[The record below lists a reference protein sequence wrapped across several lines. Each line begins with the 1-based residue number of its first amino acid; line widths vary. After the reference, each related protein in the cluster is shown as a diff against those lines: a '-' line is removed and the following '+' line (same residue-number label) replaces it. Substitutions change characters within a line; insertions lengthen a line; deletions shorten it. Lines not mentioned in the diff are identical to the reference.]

1 LISEESN
8 RILRDMM
15 VDTSPCISVVLSAEL
30 NPLSCNETAV
40 EYLGYAT
47 KEELL
52 ENFMHDLIE
61 SIPAFQPDASPTIP
75 LQTRIKY
82 VVENGNHDFEME
94 IVLNNV
100 RVPLRFMLRKA
111 EIDDTYVIICFMLDT
126 QSLKEARNELLRHDF
141 LMRQVNRAATRLLS
155 AKPDKFDSDIVKTL
169 TSLAQGVGACQMA
182 IFENNKEDEA
192 PGCQLLYNWSVDGTN
207 FLYNTVE
214 GDYAIDYAQVD
225 DWYETLAA
233 NRRINDS
240 GASLIE
246 QGRDK
251 YFPRATKAFMMIP
264 VFLQKSFW
272 GIIVVAKSSDD
283 QLFSNAEE
291 RAVQSGGIL
300 IVAAIL
306 RNQINQ
312 NLISAREAAM
322 ASERAKSLFLSRMS
336 HEIRTPLNAILGMTA
351 IAQKTDDPEHI
362 KYSLQK
368 IEMAS
373 GQLLN
378 LVNDILDMSKIETG
392 KLEML
397 LQPFDFMQML
407 QKVIEI
413 QKVDMQSKNHTFKV
427 DCKKPFERYMI
438 TDELRLSQVLINL
451 LGNAVKFTP
460 EGGNITLRIDYNIA
474 PENGGYILTIEVQD
488 DGIGVSHEQ
497 QHKLFQSFEQAD
509 GSITRRFGGSGLGL
523 AICKSI
529 VQLLGGDIIL
539 HSDEGKGSCFVFDIR
554 FALGDKIVKT
564 EQAEAALPETEFSWH
579 NKHIL
584 LAEDIDINREI
595 VLALLADTGLNITCA
610 EDGCEAVALFKKE
623 PEKYCTI
630 LMDIQMPKMDGLE
643 ATRQIRSLDS
653 LHAKNIPIIAMTA
666 NAFSSDVDR
675 CLEAGM
681 NEHISKPIDF
691 GVFIKKLSAYI

>member
-1 LISEESN
+1 MSEDGN
-8 RILRDMM
+8 LILRNMM
-15 VDTSPCISVVLSAEL
+15 VDMSPCITVVLSAEL
-30 NPLSCNETAV
+30 EALNCNETAV
-40 EYLGYAT
+40 DYLGYKS

-52 ENFMHDLIE
+52 SSFLSDLNN

-75 LQTRIKY
+75 LKTRIKY
-82 VVENGNHDFEME
+82 VVENGSHDFEME
-94 IVLNNV
+94 LIMNSV

-111 EIDDTYVIICFMLDT
+111 ELDGTYVIICFMLDT
-126 QSLKEARNELLRHDF
+126 QTLKEARNELLRHDF

-155 AKPDKFDSDIVKTL
+155 AQPEKFDSDIIKTL
-169 TSLAQGVGACQMA
+169 TSLTQGVSACQMS
-182 IFENNKEDEA
+182 IFENFDEDGKH
-192 PGCQLLYNWSVDGTN
+192 GCRLLYNWSSEGTN
-207 FLYNTVE
+207 LLLDSEE
-214 GDYAIDYAQVD
+214 GDPAIDYSKVP

-240 GASLIE
+240 GTSLVAL
-246 QGRDK
+246 GRDN
-251 YFPRATKAFMMIP
+251 YFPRSTKAFMMIP
-264 VFLQKSFW
+264 VFLQKVFW
-272 GIIVVAKSSDD
+272 GIISVAKTSDD

-291 RAVQSGGIL
+291 RAIQSGGIL

-312 NLISAREAAM
+312 NLIAAREAAM

-351 IAQKTDDPEHI
+351 IAQKTEDPEHI

-368 IEMAS
+368 IELAS

-392 KLEML
+392 KLEMML
-397 LQPFDFMQML
+397 LPFDFMQML

-413 QKVDMQSKNHTFKV
+413 QKVDMQGKHHTFQV
-427 DCKKPFERYMI
+427 DCKKPFTRHMI

-460 EGGNITLRIDYNIA
+460 EGGNITLRTDYYESG
-474 PENGGYILTIEVQD
+474 ENGEYTLHVEVQD

-497 QHKLFQSFEQAD
+497 QKRLFQSFEQAD

-529 VQLLGGDIIL
+529 VQLLGGDIHLI
-539 HSDEGKGSCFVFDIR
+539 SKEGEGACFAFDIS
-554 FALGDKIVKT
+554 FSFGDLLIDS
-564 EQAEAALPETEFSWH
+564 EQSESKHEKPEFNWST
-579 NKHIL
+579 KHIL
-584 LAEDIDINREI
+584 LAEDIEINREI
-595 VLALLADTGLNITCA
+595 VLAMLEETGLNITCA
-610 EDGCEAVALFKKE
+610 EDGSEALRLFKE
-623 PEKYCTI
+623 SPEKFDAI

-643 ATRQIRSLDS
+643 ATKQIRALESH
-653 LHAKNIPIIAMTA
+653 HAKTVPIIAMTA
-666 NAFSSDVDR
+666 NAFSSDVAR
-675 CLEAGM
+675 CLEVGM
-681 NEHISKPIDF
+681 AEHIAKPIDF
-691 GVFIKKLSAYI
+691 GIFVQKLSVYLD